1 MTEAFPSHEWSVSG
15 RSAFMARACRA
26 RHRLRDG
33 AATATTQQAR
43 KAAFSTTLPLP
54 YPSKTSPS
62 HAAAVPQSSPQERRT
77 MPFDLS
83 LSYPQWQGSGRHV
96 NLPRGAEAVAE
107 VCGRFAP
114 LVRVP
119 LGDGDVDGETRHGV
133 HRWEAI
139 FTQFRSA
146 QDILANSGARRVLTA
161 GGDCAVDVAVIDY
174 LKGVHPDLQVIWID
188 AHLDANTPATSPSG
202 NFHGMPVSAILGRA
216 PGPMRTLLG
225 KPIDPARFHYVGI
238 QVGDDG
244 DWELQRE
251 LDLQRLDPNARIDG
265 PAHIHFDLDA
275 LDPSEFPY
283 VAYPD
288 GKLRIDDAI
297 ALVSRIARE
306 ADLVGFTVT
315 EFAPA
320 NDDEAR
326 AGSRVI
332 ERLCEAA
339 VAPPPVI

>member
-1 MTEAFPSHEWSVSG
+1 
-15 RSAFMARACRA
+15 
-26 RHRLRDG
+26 
-33 AATATTQQAR
+33 
-43 KAAFSTTLPLP
+43 
-54 YPSKTSPS
+54 
-62 HAAAVPQSSPQERRT
+62 

-83 LSYPQWQGSGRHV
+83 LSYPQWQGSGRYQ
-96 NLPRGAEAVAE
+96 NLPRGAEAASE
-107 VCGRFAP
+107 ICGRFAP

-119 LGDGDVDGETRHGV
+119 PAHGDDEADDELLHGV
-133 HRWEAI
+133 HRWRAI
-139 FTQFRSA
+139 FAQFRNA
-146 QDILANSGARRVLTA
+146 QKILANSGARRVLTA

-188 AHLDANTPATSPSG
+188 AHLDANTPETSPSG

-216 PGPMRTLLG
+216 PGPMRPYLG
-225 KPIDPARFHYVGI
+225 MPLEPGRFRYVGI

-251 LDLQRLDPNARIDG
+251 LDLQRLGPQAAIDG
-265 PAHIHFDLDA
+265 PVHIHFDLDA
-275 LDPSEFPY
+275 LDPLEFPY

-297 ALVSRIARE
+297 ALVGRIARE

-320 NDDEAR
+320 DEDEAR

-332 ERLCEAA
+332 ERLCEA
-339 VAPPPVI
+339 VVPPNSQAK